1 MLELYAALQASRS
14 PLCVSE
20 LCQGART
27 MTAALLSKGRRAL
40 LVTHSDQRAQEL
52 CQDLRELGLRAA
64 HFPARE
70 HSFYQTTAESHGLIH
85 RRLAVLGDC
94 LAGQVRLSAPASRL
108 CNSPPSPR
116 RTS

>member
-1 MLELYAALQASRS
+1 MAILELMQECFLRDKGYAELYTALQASRS

-64 HFPARE
+64 HFPGSIAFTR
-70 HSFYQTTAESHGLIH
+70 
-85 RRLAVLGDC
+85 
-94 LAGQVRLSAPASRL
+94 
-108 CNSPPSPR
+108 PR
-116 RTS
+116 RKATA